1 MQVSVLD
8 PRGAVW
14 EGQAK
19 AVTLPAEE
27 GEMCVMDFHQTFFV
41 RLTRGKVR
49 YPGGSASV
57 LEGVAAMKGNNL
69 RVFIERGS

>member
-8 PRGAVW
+8 PRGVVW

-19 AVTLPAEE
+19 AVTIPAAE

-49 YPGGSASV
+49 YPGGQAPV
-57 LEGVAAMKGNNL
+57 IEGVAAMKANNL
-69 RVFIERGS
+69 RVFIERGA